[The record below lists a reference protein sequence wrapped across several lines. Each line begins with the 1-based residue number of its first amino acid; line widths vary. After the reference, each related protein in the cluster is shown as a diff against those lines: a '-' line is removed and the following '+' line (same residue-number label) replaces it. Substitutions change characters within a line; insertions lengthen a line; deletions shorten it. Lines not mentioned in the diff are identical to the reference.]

1 MRKATTTSR
10 RLFAAKPAQ
19 IFSSSKRIL
28 VCLRHGIGDVVM
40 ELPILHGLRQA
51 APQAHI
57 SALGS
62 TPSLQLV
69 QRDRC
74 MDTVVAMEQW
84 GIEQWHDDGDA
95 QSDSAIHQWLEY
107 SRFDMILD
115 VSHAALGVRKAI
127 TATAQVPLLDT
138 DYVALNSAL
147 MRGCNGMQAI
157 KAGIESGWG
166 LPVAASLSPQIQ
178 LSGDDLRYA
187 RGFLADHDLCAQ
199 RVIGVSLEA
208 SSQLKKCPLETVAAA
223 LDKVVDATHC
233 RLLLF
238 AAPDTPQAE
247 LVATFMRHCTAVHLV
262 QSYQLRHIAALLRRC
277 SVFLCNESGL
287 MHIAAAVGTPV
298 IAIFGPTWPGIYL
311 PSSARARAVGGWRQS
326 CPYRIKAAFG
336 PPLCIGIGACLNDEQ
351 GCITHVTADEL
362 YNSVLESML
371 PGCDRSFEAG
381 LESADAPPHGA

>member
-1 MRKATTTSR
+1 MGATTSR

-51 APQAHI
+51 SPQAHI

-62 TPSLQLV
+62 APAVQLV

-74 MDTVVAMEQW
+74 MDAITSMEQW
-84 GIEQWHDDGDA
+84 GIAEWHDEGDA
-95 QSDSAIHQWLEY
+95 QSDSAIHQWLEQN
-107 SRFDMILD
+107 RFDMILD

-178 LSGDDLRYA
+178 LSGEDIRYA
-187 RGFLADHDLCAQ
+187 RGFFCDHDLCAQ
-199 RVIGVSLEA
+199 RVVGVSLEA
-208 SSQLKKCPLETVAAA
+208 SSQLKKCPIEAVAAA
-223 LDKVVDATHC
+223 LDKVVDATNC
-233 RLLLF
+233 SLLLF
-238 AAPDTPQAE
+238 AAPDSLQAD

-298 IAIFGPTWPGIYL
+298 TAIFGPTWPGIYL
-311 PSSARARAVGGWRQS
+311 PSSSRSRAVGGWRQS

-351 GCITHVTADEL
+351 GCIAQVSADEI
-362 YNSVLESML
+362 YSSVLETML
-371 PGCDRSFEAG
+371 PGCGSSSEAE
-381 LESADAPPHGA
+381 LDIPDSQPQGA